1 MSDEISEAS
10 GFGFLFRDESPDR
23 AVLEFD
29 TATNPFGC
37 CCQRSNWIAS
47 PQKQRSPASS
57 WAGDLR
63 AVTRI

>member
-10 GFGFLFRDESPDR
+10 GFRFLFRDESPDR

-37 CCQRSNWIAS
+37 CFRGAIGSPSHRSKDRQRQAELAISG
-47 PQKQRSPASS
+47 Q
-57 WAGDLR
+57 
-63 AVTRI
+63 